1 MTVRE
6 DDSGKRWYNFE
17 YEGMTTSSD
26 VDTDMEELRRIFRA
40 ELTDIELRE
49 YNEAIVFFFLIY
61 ITLYRLI

>member
-1 MTVRE
+1 
-6 DDSGKRWYNFE
+6 
-17 YEGMTTSSD
+17 MTTSSD